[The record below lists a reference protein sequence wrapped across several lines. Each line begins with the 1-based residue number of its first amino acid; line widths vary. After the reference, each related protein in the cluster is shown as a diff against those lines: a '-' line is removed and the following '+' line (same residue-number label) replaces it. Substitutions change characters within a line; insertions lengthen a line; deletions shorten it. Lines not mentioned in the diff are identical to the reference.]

1 MAWSWRTIF
10 LLIRGI
16 DQTGRA
22 FEKPKRELSEL
33 QKRQQALARSAYRLL
48 FAGAAFLAFG
58 LMAAKA
64 LSGLFTMTSKGKL
77 MTDDLRRAWT
87 RMATSVAEQ
96 ITTMLG
102 PAIEDLTRWLDNL
115 AASPFY
121 SKFIAL
127 AAGGIVGL
135 SLLAAAVSW
144 IGFIST
150 AASALALKF
159 GIGAVGLE
167 VAGAGVAGA
176 AAGTGIKAALV
187 AKLTGL
193 FAGIKG
199 LVVSLG
205 AGGVLGVAIPVILT
219 LMIGKTLFDWYSM
232 SPEEQVEWATKQG
245 EKSASWR
252 QKLGISDEQ
261 YYGEQAKYEAYRQYG
276 TTGNINIDIYGNTFP
291 YDMDEAALAAELG
304 YNIQDQYSN
313 QDGAPEPHK

>member
-96 ITTMLG
+96 ITQMLG

-115 AASPFY
+115 ADNPFY
-121 SKFIAL
+121 SKLLAL
-127 AAGGIVGL
+127 GAGGIVGL
-135 SLLAAAVSW
+135 SLLGAAISV
-144 IGFIST
+144 IGFAAKT
-150 AASALALKF
+150 AGLIALKF
-159 GIGAVGLE
+159 GVGALAFE
-167 VAGAGVAGA
+167 VTGATGAGIAGA
-176 AAGTGIKAALV
+176 AAGTGLKAMLLAKIGGMFSGITGAV
-187 AKLTGL
+187 A
-193 FAGIKG
+193 
-199 LVVSLG
+199 SLG
-205 AGGVLGVAIPVILT
+205 AGGVLAIAIPIVLT
-219 LMIGKTLFDWYSM
+219 LMIAKTLLNWYGM
-232 SPEEQVEWATKQG
+232 THEEQVDWATRAG
-245 EKSASWR
+245 EKQAAWR
-252 QKLGISDEQ
+252 EKMGISDEQ
-261 YYGEQAKYEAYRQYG
+261 YYADQARAEAYRQMG
-276 TTGNINIDIYGNTFP
+276 ITGDINIDIYGNTFP

-304 YNIQDQYSN
+304 YNIHDKYSN
-313 QDGAPEPHK
+313 LSGAVP